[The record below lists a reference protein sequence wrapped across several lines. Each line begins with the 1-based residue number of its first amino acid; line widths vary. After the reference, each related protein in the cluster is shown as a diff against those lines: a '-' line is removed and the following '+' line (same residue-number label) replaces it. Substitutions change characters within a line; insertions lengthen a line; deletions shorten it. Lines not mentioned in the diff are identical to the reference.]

1 MRKILF
7 ILFIILSMGIL
18 NACTLFGFDSN
29 LKRNIV
35 PKPTMKKLNEQN
47 LDGIFTTETGYKKYR
62 HELKLIR
69 EESRNVKEDSFNSPL
84 VKPFEDLIE
93 INETYPTVLQSTSYV
108 DTIKLIFFGVY
119 KRSTISHMVM

>member
-29 LKRNIV
+29 LKRNID

-47 LDGIFTTETGYKKYR
+47 LDGIFTTETGYKK
-62 HELKLIR
+62 I
-69 EESRNVKEDSFNSPL
+69 
-84 VKPFEDLIE
+84 
-93 INETYPTVLQSTSYV
+93 QA
-108 DTIKLIFFGVY
+108 
-119 KRSTISHMVM
+119 